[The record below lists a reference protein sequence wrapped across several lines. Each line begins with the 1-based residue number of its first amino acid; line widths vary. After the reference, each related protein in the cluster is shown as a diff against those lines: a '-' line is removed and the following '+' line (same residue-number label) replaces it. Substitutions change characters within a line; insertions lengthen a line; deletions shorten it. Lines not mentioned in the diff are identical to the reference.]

1 MDNIL
6 ENNTDLKEHKK
17 SLLIVFWIHVFMFF
31 VVVVAAFYSGSMAL
45 FADSLDF
52 IGDAAS
58 YLLSIFV
65 MTRGVFIRALALVMI
80 SFGVPMLIHALY
92 NLSSNIAPNYEIMN
106 LMGFLGIIAHV
117 ICLNI
122 LLNFRHGDSN
132 LLSVWIC
139 TINDLMS
146 NVIIVISSFIVA
158 KTGSVVPDAI
168 AAIIIVCIALYGAFL
183 IFHKAFKEIKVY
195 RNHLK
200 TIKI

>member
-1 MDNIL
+1 
-6 ENNTDLKEHKK
+6 
-17 SLLIVFWIHVFMFF
+17 
-31 VVVVAAFYSGSMAL
+31 
-45 FADSLDF
+45 
-52 IGDAAS
+52 
-58 YLLSIFV
+58 
-65 MTRGVFIRALALVMI
+65 
-80 SFGVPMLIHALY
+80 
-92 NLSSNIAPNYEIMN
+92 MN